1 MLQPL
6 LWRLLCSTKY
16 GRMGLAFSLDY
27 AVALTPRLPVIR
39 LLFVFGTRPE
49 AIKMAPVVLEAQKR
63 ADTFETIVCVTG
75 QHREMLDQV
84 NRYFQITPDIDL
96 HLMQPD
102 QTLTSLT
109 SRCLTEVDCVINE
122 KKPAF
127 VLAQGDTTTVLAA
140 SLAAFY
146 NKISFVHVEA
156 GLRSGNIFSPWP
168 EEMNRRVSSIVA
180 ARHCAPTR
188 GAVEA
193 LMLEGIRPEMVKLT
207 GNTVIDALMY
217 AVEQER
223 KNAIRWEV
231 KYPLLGNRPM
241 VLITAHRRES
251 FGRGFES
258 LCSAFRRLALAFTD
272 HVFIYPV
279 HLNPNVRGPV
289 FRLLGELPNFHLIE
303 PAAYPEFVWLMDR
316 STIILSDSGGV
327 QEEAPSLGKPVLV
340 LRDTTERPEAVEIGA
355 TKLVG
360 TDETLI
366 VETASKLLTDRSFYD
381 SFRGKANPYGDGTAA
396 KQIVD
401 WLEG

>member
-1 MLQPL
+1 M
-6 LWRLLCSTKY
+6 
-16 GRMGLAFSLDY
+16 
-27 AVALTPRLPVIR
+27 IR

-49 AIKMAPVVLEAQKR
+49 AIKMAPVILEAQKR
-63 ADTFETIVCVTG
+63 ANTFETIVCVTG

-84 NRYFQITPDIDL
+84 NRYFQIVPDIDL
-96 HLMQPD
+96 QLMQPD
-102 QTLTSLT
+102 QTLAALT
-109 SRCLTEVDCVINE
+109 SRCLTELDRVITE

-146 NKISFVHVEA
+146 HKISFVHIEA
-156 GLRSGNIFSPWP
+156 GLRSGNIFSPYP

-180 ARHCAPTR
+180 ARHCAPTHR
-188 GAVEA
+188 AVDA
-193 LMLEGIRPEMVKLT
+193 LRMEGVPAEMIRLT
-207 GNTVIDALMY
+207 GNTVIDALMQSVEREREN
-217 AVEQER
+217 AV
-223 KNAIRWEV
+223 RWEV
-231 KYPLLGNRPM
+231 KYPFVGYRPM

-251 FGRGFES
+251 FGSGFES
-258 LCSAFRRLALAFTD
+258 LCSALHKLALRFTD
-272 HVFIYPV
+272 HTFVYPV

-289 FRLLGELPNFHLIE
+289 FRLLGNLPNFHLIE

-316 STIILSDSGGV
+316 STIILSDSGGI

-366 VETASKLLTDRSFYD
+366 VETASRLLTDRPFYD
-381 SFRGKANPYGDGTAA
+381 SFRSKANPYGDGTAA
-396 KQIVD
+396 KRIVD

>member
-1 MLQPL
+1 
-6 LWRLLCSTKY
+6 
-16 GRMGLAFSLDY
+16 
-27 AVALTPRLPVIR
+27 
-39 LLFVFGTRPE
+39 
-49 AIKMAPVVLEAQKR
+49 
-63 ADTFETIVCVTG
+63 
-75 QHREMLDQV
+75 MLDQV
-84 NRYFQITPDIDL
+84 NQYFQIVPDIDL
-96 HLMQPD
+96 QLMQPN
-102 QTLTSLT
+102 QTLASLT
-109 SRCLTEVDCVINE
+109 SRCLSEVDRIITE

-146 NKISFVHVEA
+146 QKIPFVHVEA
-156 GLRSGNIFSPWP
+156 GLRSGNLFAPWP

-180 ARHCAPTR
+180 ARHCAPTQL
-188 GAVEA
+188 AVDA
-193 LMLEGIRPEMVKLT
+193 LIAENIPSVMIRLT

-217 AVEQER
+217 SVDRER
-223 KNAIRWEV
+223 KNAVQWEA
-231 KYPLLGNRPM
+231 KYPFLGNRPM

-251 FGRGFES
+251 FGQGFES
-258 LCSAFRRLALAFTD
+258 LCSAFRQLALAFAD

-279 HLNPNVRGPV
+279 HLNPNVREPV
-289 FRLLGELPNFHLIE
+289 FRLLGNLPNFHLIE

-340 LRDTTERPEAVEIGA
+340 LRETTERPEAVEIGA

-366 VETASKLLTDRSFYD
+366 VEMASRLLTDQSFYD

-396 KQIVD
+396 KQIMD
-401 WLEG
+401 WLEE